1 MTFSSTQSSRHM
13 RLGIAAVAVAALVA
27 FGTAV
32 GGCASLPENVD
43 RPVSQA
49 LPPPADSPLARI
61 AQAASGATADGQAAR
76 GASSGFL
83 LLDGPQSAYGSRLA
97 LAEQARRTLDLQY
110 YAIHADASTG
120 RLMRA
125 VQSAAQRGVRVRILI
140 DDFHS
145 AGRNALVLG
154 LADTP
159 NVQIRLFNPLAG
171 ARASSI
177 GRILV
182 SLGDAG
188 RIQQRMHNKLFI
200 ADNAMGI
207 TGGRNLGDAYFGL
220 GGDAGNF
227 VDLDVLA
234 VGPIVREMS
243 KSFDQYWND
252 KRAYP
257 VASLVSR
264 EEMDRIR
271 EKAAESRRSGQGGD
285 GAAKPSPPDGE
296 PRPDAASA
304 AAFGD
309 RRAAERPGWDEQP
322 MDLAAQRFVRAPA
335 SLLVDQPAK
344 IAADDQ
350 AKAEAAPAKPDAPR
364 GEMPAGETVVEGLLP
379 LIAQTRQ
386 DLVIV
391 SPYFVPGAQIRSALA
406 QARQRGVR
414 IRVLTNSL
422 ASNDAP
428 VAHVGYA
435 RHRTDLLDMGIE
447 LYEMRAD
454 EAGLR
459 SALGA
464 GSSGSLTGG
473 MGESK
478 AMLHSKFIVR
488 DGRLLAIGS
497 MNLDL
502 RSQKQNTEIALLIR
516 STELSAEATAIVEK
530 SLRQGAWKVERDPAA
545 NGALVWRAPAGSG
558 LQDAHHEPDTR
569 ASLRALLWL
578 IGPFAPD
585 DML

>member
-1 MTFSSTQSSRHM
+1 MPPSLTLRRRTLR
-13 RLGIAAVAVAALVA
+13 RGAGAALLA
-27 FGTAV
+27 AAALLGATV
-32 GGCASLPENVD
+32 GGCTSLPENVN

-49 LPPPADSPLARI
+49 LPPATDGPLAAFI
-61 AQAASGATADGQAAR
+61 QQNGSDKPAASVAAPR
-76 GASSGFL
+76 TTSGFML
-83 LLDGPQSAYGSRLA
+83 IDGPQAAYSSRLA
-97 LAEQARRTLDLQY
+97 LAEQAQRSLDLQY

-125 VQSAAQRGVRVRILI
+125 VQDAARRGVRVRILI

-177 GRILV
+177 GRVVV
-182 SLGDAG
+182 SLGDIG

-200 ADNAMGI
+200 ADNTLGI

-234 VGPIVREMS
+234 AGPIVQQMS

-252 KRAYP
+252 ERAYP
-257 VASLVSR
+257 VESLVDR
-264 EEMDRIR
+264 KEMDRIR
-271 EKAAESRRSGQGGD
+271 EKAAESGRSGASGGAQG
-285 GAAKPSPPDGE
+285 APSPPDGE
-296 PRPDAASA
+296 PRPDAQSA

-309 RRAAERPGWDEQP
+309 SKAAQRPGWDEQP
-322 MDLAAQRFVRAPA
+322 MDLKTVKFTWAPA
-335 SLLVDQPAK
+335 LLLVDRPGKIPA
-344 IAADDQ
+344 DEQ
-350 AKAEAAPAKPDAPR
+350 AKEGPAPAKPDAPH
-364 GEMPAGETVVEGLLP
+364 GEMPAGETVVEGVLP
-379 LIAQTRQ
+379 LIAQARQ

-391 SPYFVPGAQIRSALA
+391 SPYFVPGKEIRNAFA
-406 QARQRGVR
+406 KARERGVR

-435 RHRTDLLDMGIE
+435 RHRTDLLDMGVE

-454 EAGLR
+454 QAGLR
-459 SALGA
+459 QALGT
-464 GSSGSLTGG
+464 GSGVTGG

-502 RSQKQNTEIALLIR
+502 RSQKQNTEIALVIR
-516 STELSAEATAIVEK
+516 SPELSAEAASIVEK
-530 SLRQGAWKVERDPAA
+530 SLKEGAWKVERDPSAG
-545 NGALVWRAPAGSG
+545 GALVWRAPAGSG
-558 LQDAHHEPDTR
+558 LQDAHTEPDTS

-578 IGPFAPD
+578 IGPLAPD
-585 DML
+585 SML